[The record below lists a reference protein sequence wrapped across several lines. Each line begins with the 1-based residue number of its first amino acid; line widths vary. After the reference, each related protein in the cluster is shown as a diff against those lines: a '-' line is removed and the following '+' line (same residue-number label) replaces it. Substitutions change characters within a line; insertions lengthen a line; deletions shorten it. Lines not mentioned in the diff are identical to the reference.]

1 MINIGICGLGTV
13 GQSTLEH
20 IVKFKNEIRSNV
32 SIDFKVSHVADL
44 KIKSKKLSNL
54 DVVVAENAMDLVKN
68 PDISIIIELIGGTT
82 AAYKVIT
89 ESIKNGKHVITANK
103 ALIAQHG
110 DEIFKLAK
118 ESKTFFGFE
127 ASVAGSIPIVK
138 ALTESMSNEKIFSV
152 FGIINGT
159 CNYILDQ
166 MSTEKIDFKTALT
179 EAQKLGYAEA
189 DPSFDIGGNDAA
201 HKIAILSSLIYKIPL
216 AYKETYIEG
225 IKDISPMDIKYAD
238 ELGYSIK
245 HIGVTK
251 ESDNSVE
258 SRVHPMLV
266 SKDNILSQVHGVMNA
281 VLVKGERFG
290 SSMFYG
296 HGAGGDATASAVVA
310 NLVEAINFDQGIDKT
325 NQKIIE
331 SIGTQNKKIKKI
343 DEIETPFYLRIHA
356 EDVSGVMAEI
366 TNILALEK
374 ISIEAVTQHEPTDT
388 DSLIPIV
395 MITNSIQKSIITN
408 AIKKIENLTHVKQK
422 VYSIRVLQFDEKQ

>member
-13 GQSTLEH
+13 GQSSLDH
-20 IVKFKNEIRSNV
+20 IVKFKNKIRSNTC
-32 SIDFKVSHVADL
+32 IDFKVSHVADL
-44 KIKSKKLSNL
+44 EVESKNLSNL
-54 DVVVAENAMDLVKN
+54 DVVTTKDAMDLVKN

-82 AAYKVIT
+82 AAYEIIT
-89 ESIKNGKHVITANK
+89 QSIKNGKHVITANK

-127 ASVAGSIPIVK
+127 ASVAGAIPIVK
-138 ALTESMSNEKIFSV
+138 TLTENMSNEKIFSV

-166 MSTEKIDFKTALT
+166 MSTKKLDFETALT
-179 EAQKLGYAEA
+179 EAQTLGYAEA
-189 DPSFDIGGNDAA
+189 DPSFDVGGNDAA

-216 AYKETYIEG
+216 PHKETYIEG
-225 IKDISPMDIKYAD
+225 IRDISPMDIKFAN

-245 HIGVTK
+245 HIGITK
-251 ESDNSVE
+251 ESNNSVE

-266 SKDNILSQVHGVMNA
+266 PKENILSQVHDVMNA
-281 VLVKGERFG
+281 VLIKGERFG
-290 SSMFYG
+290 SSMLYG

-310 NLVEAINFDQGIDKT
+310 NLVEAINFHQGTDRT
-325 NQKIIE
+325 NQKISE

-356 EDVSGVMAEI
+356 EDVPGVMAEI
-366 TNILALEK
+366 TNILAKEN
-374 ISIEAVTQHEPTDT
+374 ISIEAVTQHETEAS

-395 MITNSIQKSIITN
+395 MITNSVLGSSIN
-408 AIKKIENLTHVKQK
+408 KAIEKIRSLKNVKEK
-422 VYSIRVLQFDEKQ
+422 INSIRVLKLHG